1 MMSQLIAIF
10 FGGGVGSLARYSM
23 GEMMQRFFPESP
35 RSLILG
41 TLLANVLA
49 CLLLGYLLGKEIQPK
64 NIFFWS
70 VGFCGG
76 FSTFSTFSNELLQLI
91 KSGQYLL
98 VMVYLVFSIGLGL
111 TALVYG
117 SKLS

>member
-1 MMSQLIAIF
+1 MSQLIAIF
-10 FGGGVGSLARYSM
+10 FGRGIGSLARYSM

-41 TLLANVLA
+41 TLLVNVLA
-49 CLLLGYLLGKEIQPK
+49 CLVLGYLLGKEIQPK

>member
-1 MMSQLIAIF
+1 MSQLIAIF
-10 FGGGVGSLARYSM
+10 FGGGIGSIVRYFM
-23 GEMMQRFFPESP
+23 GEMMQRLFPESP
-35 RSLILG
+35 KSVMFG

-49 CLLLGYLLGKEIQPK
+49 CLVLGYLLGKEIQPK

-76 FSTFSTFSNELLQLI
+76 FSTFSTFSNEVLQLI

-98 VMVYLVFSIGLGL
+98 GTGYIVISIGLSL
-111 TALVYG
+111 SALVYG

>member
-1 MMSQLIAIF
+1 MSQLIAIF
-10 FGGGVGSLARYSM
+10 FGGGMGSIARYSL

-35 RSLILG
+35 KSVILG

-49 CLLLGYLLGKEIQPK
+49 CLVLGYLLGKEIQPK

-76 FSTFSTFSNELLQLI
+76 FSTFSAFSNEMLQLI
-91 KSGQYLL
+91 KSGQYVL
-98 VMVYLVFSIGLGL
+98 VVVYFAFSIGLGL
-111 TALVYG
+111 SALVYG